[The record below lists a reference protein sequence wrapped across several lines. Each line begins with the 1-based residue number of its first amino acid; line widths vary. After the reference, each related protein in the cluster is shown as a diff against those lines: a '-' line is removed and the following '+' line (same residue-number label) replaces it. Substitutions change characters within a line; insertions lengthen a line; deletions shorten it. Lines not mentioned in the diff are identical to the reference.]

1 MNPSLS
7 GYSSAVFATVGDD
20 EAEQLADDLFAIE
33 ELVNATP
40 SLRAAL
46 TATAIPGRSRRGII
60 DDLLGQKVS
69 APARRLVGY
78 AALVAH
84 AQDVPAAISWLAH
97 RAREHAEHLVLDEPS
112 LGHAAARQRVGGY
125 ATAIFEGLPTD
136 RLEEIEDE
144 LFRFARTVEATPA
157 LRVALTD
164 RELPVAARHGLCH
177 TLLEGKVQPAT
188 LGLVDFTVTGG
199 RTRDF
204 VGTVDWLVLRT
215 AEARG
220 WRVAR
225 VHTARPV
232 DADRQQRLT
241 EEMTNLAG
249 TPVELQITEEP
260 ELLGGVLIEIGALR
274 IAATARGRLD
284 RLHDSLLPEG
294 WDGAF
299 SSRQRGNTEGAH

>member
-1 MNPSLS
+1 M
-7 GYSSAVFATVGDD
+7 
-20 EAEQLADDLFAIE
+20 
-33 ELVNATP
+33 
-40 SLRAAL
+40 
-46 TATAIPGRSRRGII
+46 
-60 DDLLGQKVS
+60 
-69 APARRLVGY
+69 
-78 AALVAH
+78 
-84 AQDVPAAISWLAH
+84 
-97 RAREHAEHLVLDEPS
+97 LDEPS

-260 ELLGGVLIEIGALR
+260 ELLGGVLIEIGDLR
-274 IAATARGRLD
+274 IDATARGRLD